1 MAEGGRVRDRAPPVL
16 LVERA
21 SCCWIWR
28 ERGGFVIGCELGILI
43 EGRRTG
49 NGSDVVIG
57 FEGSEE
63 RDPRPEEEMRRHCR
77 KGI

>member
-1 MAEGGRVRDRAPPVL
+1 M
-16 LVERA
+16 
-21 SCCWIWR
+21 
-28 ERGGFVIGCELGILI
+28 IGCELGILI